1 MKKALILEDDINLGT
16 TLAGNLEMEKYE
28 VLYLTCIENA
38 LNEIRLF
45 SPDIILLDVMLNGSI
60 DGFELA
66 RQIRLEKDTPILFT
80 TSKDGS
86 NDLLEG
92 FSIRDTDY
100 IRKPY
105 KHIEVTLRMNNL
117 LAIHSNTVFNSSAIQ
132 IGSFCFNTNEQ
143 LLKFEL
149 DEIQLSSSETAL
161 MKLLCDNIG
170 KFIKRDVIVKAIWNE
185 NDSKLKEST
194 LNNIISNL
202 RKYLRRDDTIM
213 LESRLGLGIRLIQE
227 RKDT

>member
-16 TLAGNLEMEKYE
+16 TLAGALEMHDYK

-38 LNEIRLF
+38 MNEIRLF
-45 SPDIILLDVMLNGSI
+45 SPDIIILDVMLNGSI

-66 RQIRLEKDTPILFT
+66 KQIRLEKDTPILFT
-80 TSKDGS
+80 TSRDGS
-86 NDLLEG
+86 NDILEG
-92 FSIRDTDY
+92 FSIRNTDY

-117 LAIHSNTVFNSSAIQ
+117 LASQNKVVCDATSIQ
-132 IGSFCFNTNEQ
+132 IGSFCFNPNEQ
-143 LLKFEL
+143 SLKFEL
-149 DEIQLSSSETAL
+149 DKIQLSSSETSL

-170 KFIKRDVIVKAIWNE
+170 KFVKRDVIVKAIWNE
-185 NDSKLKEST
+185 DDSKLKEST

-202 RKYLRRDDTIM
+202 RKYLRKDDTIM
-213 LESRLGLGIRLIQE
+213 LESRLGMGIRLIM
-227 RKDT
+227 DTDIT

>member
-16 TLAGNLEMEKYE
+16 TLAGALEMQDYN

-45 SPDIILLDVMLNGSI
+45 SPDIIILDVMLNGSI

-66 RQIRLEKDTPILFT
+66 RQIRIEKDTPILFT

-92 FSIRDTDY
+92 FSIPNTDY

-105 KHIEVTLRMNNL
+105 KHVEVTMRMDNL
-117 LAIHSNTVFNSSAIQ
+117 LAIHSNKKRNSSAIQ
-132 IGSFCFNTNEQ
+132 IGSFCFNPNEQ
-143 LLKFEL
+143 SLKFES
-149 DEIQLSSSETAL
+149 DEIHLSTSEAS
-161 MKLLCDNIG
+161 LLSLLHANIG
-170 KFIKRDVIVKAIWNE
+170 LFVKRDVIAKAIWNE
-185 NDSKLKEST
+185 DDSKLRGST

-202 RKYLRRDDTIM
+202 RKYLRKDDKII
-213 LESRLGLGIRLIQE
+213 LESRLGLGLKLILE
-227 RKDT
+227 LEET

>member
-16 TLAGNLEMEKYE
+16 TLAGTLEMQDYK

-38 LNEIRLF
+38 LNEIKLF
-45 SPDIILLDVMLNGSI
+45 SPDIIILDVMLNGSI

-92 FSIRDTDY
+92 FSIPNTDY

-105 KHIEVTLRMNNL
+105 KHVEVTLRMNNL
-117 LAIHSNTVFNSSAIQ
+117 LAIHSNKVRNSSAIQ
-132 IGSFCFNTNEQ
+132 IGSFCFNSKEQ
-143 LLKFEL
+143 SLKFEL
-149 DEIQLSSSETAL
+149 DEIQLSASETSL
-161 MKLLCDNIG
+161 MNLLCDNIG
-170 KFIKRDVIVKAIWNE
+170 KFMKRDVIVKTIWNE
-185 NDSKLKEST
+185 DDSKLKEST
-194 LNNIISNL
+194 LNNITSNL
-202 RKYLRRDDTIM
+202 RKYLRKDDKII
-213 LESRLGLGIRLIQE
+213 LESRLGLGVRLILE
-227 RKDT
+227 TEKA

>member
-1 MKKALILEDDINLGT
+1 MKKALILEDDVNLGT
-16 TLAGNLEMEKYE
+16 TLAGALEMDDYN

-45 SPDIILLDVMLNGSI
+45 SPDIIILDVMLNGSI

-66 RQIRLEKDTPILFT
+66 RQIRMEKATPILFT
-80 TSKDGS
+80 TSKDGA

-92 FSIRDTDY
+92 FSIRNTDY

-105 KHIEVTLRMNNL
+105 KHVEVTLRMNNL
-117 LAIHSNTVFNSSAIQ
+117 LAIHSNTACNSSAIQ

-149 DEIQLSSSETAL
+149 DEIQLSSSETSL
-161 MKLLCDNIG
+161 MNLLCDNIG

-185 NDSKLKEST
+185 DDSKLKEST

-202 RKYLRRDDTIM
+202 RKYLRRDNTII
-213 LESRLGLGIRLIQE
+213 LETRLGLGIRLIQE